1 MLFVFLFACLLV
13 FACVHCIAGQKLGA
27 RLKGDL
33 PGVIRGVQALTMNQL
48 QDFQS
53 TGFME
58 VAGHVLTTEEV
69 LVSRL
74 FQGDATVH
82 DACASPDGQVVVV
95 LNHVVTED
103 LQVMV
108 CDSPMYVF
116 FVIYVYC
123 FHIRLCFGHGFTT
136 GFASGAG
143 EPCPRPEACLWTVR
157 AGHSRGVAKGYV
169 FFPLLYFC
177 KRQ

>member
-116 FVIYVYC
+116 FC
-123 FHIRLCFGHGFTT
+123 HIRL
-136 GFASGAG
+136 
-143 EPCPRPEACLWTVR
+143 L
-157 AGHSRGVAKGYV
+157 
-169 FFPLLYFC
+169 FPYTFMFWAWVYNRVC
-177 KRQ
+177 IGSW